1 MDAALAR
8 GYELTPTGT
17 EEDAWAELSVQGL
30 RAGELDCRH
39 PRRGEVWLAEMDK
52 LRPAVV
58 MHRDFAGR
66 ALNAVLV
73 APLTTTMRDIP
84 TAVRL
89 GPVDGLDREC
99 MAALDNLTLL
109 RKDRFVRSVAALSAE
124 RMAEL
129 CAALATAIA
138 CDVPTTRHR
147 FGPGVDPPS

>member
-1 MDAALAR
+1 
-8 GYELTPTGT
+8 
-17 EEDAWAELSVQGL
+17 
-30 RAGELDCRH
+30 
-39 PRRGEVWLAEMDK
+39 VWLAEMDK

-73 APLTTTMRDIP
+73 APLTTKMRDIP

-109 RKDRFVRSVAALSAE
+109 RKDRFVRAVAALSAE

>member
-1 MDAALAR
+1 M
-8 GYELTPTGT
+8 TG
-17 EEDAWAELSVQGL
+17 
-30 RAGELDCRH
+30 RH

-73 APLTTTMRDIP
+73 APLTTTLRDIP

-89 GPVDGLDREC
+89 GPMDGLDREC

-109 RKDRFVRSVAALSAE
+109 RKDRFVRAVARLSAE
-124 RMAEL
+124 RMAQL
-129 CAALATAIA
+129 WTALATATA
-138 CDVPTTRHR
+138 CDVPTTRHQ
-147 FGPGVDPPS
+147 FGPGVDSP